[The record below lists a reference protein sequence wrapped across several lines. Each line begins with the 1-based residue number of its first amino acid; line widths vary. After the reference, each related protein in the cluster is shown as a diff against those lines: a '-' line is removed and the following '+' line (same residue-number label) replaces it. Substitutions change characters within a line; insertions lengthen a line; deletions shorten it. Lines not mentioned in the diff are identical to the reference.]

1 MGTPKDG
8 SFHEGLH
15 SLLLG
20 QGWLNAWELS
30 NFHFEMEE
38 NSHDLSMPFE
48 VPVPKLG
55 EEVHGA
61 ENQSRGDKAKRIR
74 DAMTSM

>member
-1 MGTPKDG
+1 MGKPKDG

-20 QGWLNAWELS
+20 QGWLNAWKLS
-30 NFHFEMEE
+30 NFHLTSDDF
-38 NSHDLSMPFE
+38 SMPFE

-61 ENQSRGDKAKRIR
+61 DNQSRFCVFFFVGFFLWMLLR
-74 DAMTSM
+74 